1 MAFTQLAHK
10 AFVNQAPIHKTYPL
24 SAFRGQKTKKEEP
37 VEQIYLSYFAHQLK
51 EAVSVSDSNKIRT
64 MIVALG
70 NLAHPRILNVFTP
83 YLEDV
88 KLLTPFQRLTIVTA
102 LQKVSE
108 VFPKCV
114 LPLLYRIYRNT
125 DEATEMRVA
134 AVLQIMSSNPP
145 ARLLQRMAQFTNY
158 DEDTQVISVVQ
169 SAITTA
175 ANNLQSPDDYQR
187 LVSSTLLFF
196 SLFFRIRI
204 FI

>member
-10 AFVNQAPIHKTYPL
+10 AFVNQAPTQKTYTL
-24 SAFRGQKTKKEEP
+24 SAFGGQKKKEEP
-37 VEQIYLSYFAHQLK
+37 VEQMYLRYFAHQLK
-51 EAVSVSDSNKIRT
+51 AAVNNSDSIKIRT

-83 YLEDV
+83 YLEDTE
-88 KLLTPFQRLTIVTA
+88 LLTPFQRLTVVTA
-102 LQKVSE
+102 LRKVSE

-114 LPLLYRIYRNT
+114 LPFLYRIYRNT
-125 DEATEMRVA
+125 DEATEERVA

-158 DEDTQVISVVQ
+158 DEDTQVISVVH

-175 ANNLQSPDDYQR
+175 ANSLKSLDDYQQF
-187 LVSSTLLFF
+187 V
-196 SLFFRIRI
+196 
-204 FI
+204 